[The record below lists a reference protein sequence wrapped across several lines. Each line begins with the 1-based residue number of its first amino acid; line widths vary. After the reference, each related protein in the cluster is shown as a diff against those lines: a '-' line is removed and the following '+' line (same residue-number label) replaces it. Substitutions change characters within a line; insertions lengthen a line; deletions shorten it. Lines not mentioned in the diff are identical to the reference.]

1 MFVRSVCKCSAGDA
15 RGYNEPHEK
24 ANRKAEDPMGEALEK
39 AKKARVAAQALG
51 VTSSQ
56 QRNDAL
62 NKMADSL
69 ISHTSGILKSNE
81 RDMDAAREKG
91 TPAPLLDRLLLTAE
105 RIEGIADGLRQVAAQ
120 PEVLGELVEGRELYN
135 GLQMTQYRVPL
146 GVVAMIYEARP
157 NVTAD
162 AAGLCIKTGNAC
174 ILRGGSLALHSCL
187 AISQVLAEAAVEAGL
202 PQNCIQSIEDTGHDA
217 TDELMS
223 LSGLVDVLIPRGGA
237 GLIQHCVKN
246 SSVPVIE
253 TGTGNCHVYI
263 HRAANPAYVEPII
276 VNAKTQ
282 RPGVC
287 NACESIL
294 VDDEVA
300 DELLPGVL
308 TALAEAG
315 VVIHADEHAAAIA
328 QARGVETLPATE
340 EDWGTEYLD
349 MEVSIKCVTGV
360 DEAIVHVNTYG
371 TGHSES
377 IISEDITA
385 VTRFQREV
393 DAAVVYANASTRFTD
408 GGEFGLGAEIGISTQ
423 KLHARGPMGASALT
437 STKYV
442 VSGQGQIRG

>member
-1 MFVRSVCKCSAGDA
+1 
-15 RGYNEPHEK
+15 
-24 ANRKAEDPMGEALEK
+24 MGEALEK
-39 AKKARVAAQALG
+39 AKKARVASRTLG

-56 QRNDAL
+56 QRNHAL

-69 ISHTSGILKSNE
+69 LSHTSGIIKANE
-81 RDMDAAREKG
+81 TDMEAAREKG
-91 TPAPLLDRLLLTAE
+91 TPAPLLDRLLLTPE

-120 PEVLGELVEGRELYN
+120 PEVLGEIVEGRELYN

-187 AISQVLAEAAVEAGL
+187 AISQVLAEAAQDAGL
-202 PQNCIQSIEDTGHDA
+202 PKDCIQSIEATGHDA

-246 SSVPVIE
+246 STVPVIE
-253 TGTGNCHVYI
+253 TGTGNCHVYV
-263 HRAANPAYVEPII
+263 HAAANAEYVVPII
-276 VNAKTQ
+276 MNAKTQ

-287 NACESIL
+287 NACESVLI
-294 VDDEVA
+294 DDEVA
-300 DELLPGVL
+300 DALLPDVL
-308 TALAEAG
+308 VSLSEAG

-328 QARGVETLPATE
+328 QAKGIEVVPATQ

-349 MEVSIKCVTGV
+349 MEISIKCVRDV
-360 DEAIVHVNTYG
+360 DEAIAHVNTYG

-377 IISEDITA
+377 IISDNVMA
-385 VTRFQREV
+385 VSRFQREV

-423 KLHARGPMGASALT
+423 KLHARGPMGAAALT
-437 STKYV
+437 STKYIV
-442 VSGQGQIRG
+442 GGQGQIRG

>member
-1 MFVRSVCKCSAGDA
+1 
-15 RGYNEPHEK
+15 
-24 ANRKAEDPMGEALEK
+24 MGEALEK
-39 AKKARVAAQALG
+39 AKKARIAARALD
-51 VTSSQ
+51 TASSQ
-56 QRNDAL
+56 QRTNAL
-62 NKMADSL
+62 NKMADNL

-81 RDMDAAREKG
+81 RDMNAAREKG

-120 PEVLGELVEGRELYN
+120 PEVLGEVVEGRELYN
-135 GLQMTQYRVPL
+135 GLQMSKYRVPL

-187 AISQVLAEAAVEAGL
+187 AISQVLEEAAVEAGL
-202 PQNCIQSIEDTGHDA
+202 PQNCIQSIESTSHDA

-223 LSGLVDVLIPRGGA
+223 LTGLVDVLIPRGGA
-237 GLIQHCVKN
+237 GLIQHCVNN
-246 SSVPVIE
+246 SAVPVIE
-253 TGTGNCHVYI
+253 TGTGNCHIYI
-263 HRAANPAYVEPII
+263 HKAAKPEHIVPIV

-287 NACESIL
+287 NACESII
-294 VDDEVA
+294 VDDEAADAFLPDVLVA
-300 DELLPGVL
+300 LSQ
-308 TALAEAG
+308 AG
-315 VVIHADEHAAAIA
+315 VVIHADAHAAAIA
-328 QARGVETLPATE
+328 QANGVETIAATE
-340 EDWGTEYLD
+340 DDWGTEYLD
-349 MEVSIKCVTGV
+349 MEISVKCVSGV
-360 DEAIVHVNTYG
+360 DEAIAHVNTYG

-377 IISEDITA
+377 ILSEDMGA

-423 KLHARGPMGASALT
+423 KLHARGPMGAAALT
-437 STKYV
+437 STKYI